1 MITFK
6 FSAPGTS
13 RSIISCDDIAK
24 LRGRDQLMSMD
35 ANDGMHMPKVE
46 ASLSQ
51 NKTG

>member
-1 MITFK
+1 
-6 FSAPGTS
+6 
-13 RSIISCDDIAK
+13 
-24 LRGRDQLMSMD
+24 MSMD